1 MNAIIGYSEM
11 LTEDAEDD
19 GYVEL
24 VPDLEKINAAGKHL
38 LSLINDV
45 LDLSKI
51 EAGHVDLFLETFD
64 VEQTLREVVTTALP
78 LIEQK
83 GNEFFED
90 YGDDLGEM
98 HSDLTKVRQAL
109 LNLISNAAKFTKEG
123 SVTLRARR
131 TSKDGEPWISMAVT
145 DTGIGIPED
154 KLDLVFEEFA
164 QVDEST
170 TRDFGGTGLG
180 LALTRQICQMMG
192 GEISLESEAGVGST
206 FMIDLPAIAEEKSV
220 EPTAGS
226 ETASDRASVVASQ
239 SEDMRSA
246 ILLIDDDRETNALL
260 TRMLEAEG
268 HVVVSAASAEDGI
281 EMARSLRPALIAL
294 GIEIAGMGGWDA
306 LRVLK
311 ADRDLRE
318 IPVVM
323 VSVAADRG
331 QGFALGAVD
340 SLTKP
345 IDRKQLLSVVR
356 RHASKAGS
364 LVLLVEDEVDTA
376 EMIRRGLVEEGY
388 RVSIAHDGAEG
399 LEQVVDETPD
409 VILLDLIMPV
419 MDGFEFAAVLR
430 ANPDHADIPIVVV
443 TAKDLTASDRERLG
457 GTVETIMDK
466 GEGFEQ
472 EIIARISR
480 VVARSSEADSGS
492 AA

>member
-1 MNAIIGYSEM
+1 M
-11 LTEDAEDD
+11 
-19 GYVEL
+19 
-24 VPDLEKINAAGKHL
+24 
-38 LSLINDV
+38 
-45 LDLSKI
+45 
-51 EAGHVDLFLETFD
+51 
-64 VEQTLREVVTTALP
+64 TTALP

-109 LNLISNAAKFTKEG
+109 LNPISNAAKFTKEG

-268 HVVVSAASAEDGI
+268 H
-281 EMARSLRPALIAL
+281 L
-294 GIEIAGMGGWDA
+294 DA
-306 LRVLK
+306 IRCL
-311 ADRDLRE
+311 
-318 IPVVM
+318 
-323 VSVAADRG
+323 
-331 QGFALGAVD
+331 
-340 SLTKP
+340 
-345 IDRKQLLSVVR
+345 
-356 RHASKAGS
+356 
-364 LVLLVEDEVDTA
+364 
-376 EMIRRGLVEEGY
+376 RRGWH
-388 RVSIAHDGAEG
+388 RDSRDG
-399 LEQVVDETPD
+399 
-409 VILLDLIMPV
+409 
-419 MDGFEFAAVLR
+419 
-430 ANPDHADIPIVVV
+430 
-443 TAKDLTASDRERLG
+443 RLG
-457 GTVETIMDK
+457 
-466 GEGFEQ
+466 
-472 EIIARISR
+472 RPPSP
-480 VVARSSEADSGS
+480 
-492 AA
+492 